1 VNRTLDCAAALLIVT
16 LVAAPAWGQVPL
28 IVGSVRDQRGAPIEG
43 ALVSGRTSD
52 GQPVEAATDTAGTF
66 ALHGPAAGQLLVTCR
81 FCEPVRLTPRTSEPI
96 VVIVRRYQALLADAP
111 SSADLENLPY
121 SHVESALALHPFE
134 LLAQSSTPY
143 PGSSLSDRGLSPS
156 GSLSID
162 DGVPNYDI
170 VNGLSPYAFV
180 PANYERSAYFT
191 NATGAFAYGDQAGGG
206 VVALSPFEPGSNA
219 QVATLGSDTIA
230 RLQAGSDA
238 AGIVAGSFTN
248 NAESRQR
255 SDLFANLPLPA
266 DQSFGVTLGTEQGYD
281 YQNPAA
287 SFAGSFS
294 FGNATFTDPRAL
306 NLQVSAIAD
315 RGNYSMAEGE
325 YPISAVW
332 ADSGFSAGIHTTGP
346 VEAFADVTTRT
357 SAGLYDAQA
366 LPGALPRVGAMLA
379 QTRIGAGFDASGN
392 DYNVT
397 AGVGAFWVNYSGGT
411 TGVSQPAK
419 TEFVLPSVDAQL
431 FANGK
436 LSLTLQ
442 GSGSFSLPTF
452 VEQYQYA
459 GGLPMPV
466 QALRNTLFAEEV
478 NYTDDSRVRVSFEQA
493 SESVNGTWTG
503 TVTSTG
509 FAATWQVA
517 PTLSLR
523 AWTMHVTDNVPLY
536 GGGLPYGGTAPTVN
550 ALWLTYDAGAGVR
563 ADVIYRR
570 DLLEGAPF
578 YHVDGAISGPIAG
591 RLRWYAGA
599 EDWLHRTF
607 VDAGLRF

>member
-1 VNRTLDCAAALLIVT
+1 MNRTLDCAAALLIVT

-52 GQPVEAATDTAGTF
+52 GQPVEAATDAAGTF
-66 ALHGPAAGQLLVTCR
+66 ALHGQAVGQLLVTCR
-81 FCEPVRLTPRTSEPI
+81 FCEPARLVASPSQPV

-111 SSADLENLPY
+111 SVADLDNLPY
-121 SHVESALALHPFE
+121 SHVESAIALRPFT
-134 LLAQSSTPY
+134 LLAESSTPY

-156 GSLSID
+156 GSLSVD

-170 VNGLSPYAFV
+170 VNGLSPYAFI
-180 PANYERSAYFT
+180 PADYERSAVL
-191 NATGAFAYGDQAGGG
+191 NDATGAFRYGDQAGGG
-206 VVALSPFEPGSNA
+206 IVALTPFDPGSNA
-219 QVATLGSDTIA
+219 QVVTLGSDAIVRA
-230 RLQAGSDA
+230 QAGSDA

-248 NAESRQR
+248 DEESRQR
-255 SDLFANLPLPA
+255 TDLFANLPLPA
-266 DQSFGVTLGTEQGYD
+266 DQSFGITLGSEQGRD
-281 YQNPAA
+281 YQSPAS

-306 NLQVSAIAD
+306 NLQVSATAD
-315 RGNYSMAEGE
+315 RGDYAMAEDE

-332 ADSGFSAGIHTTGP
+332 SDSGFSAGIHTIGP
-346 VEAFADVTTRT
+346 VAGFADVATRAST
-357 SAGLYDAQA
+357 GLYDAQA
-366 LPGALPRVGAMLA
+366 LTGSLPRVGAMLE
-379 QTRIGAGFDASGN
+379 QTRVDAGFAATGN
-392 DYNVT
+392 DYDIVG
-397 AGVGAFWVNYSGGT
+397 GVGAFWVNYSGGT

-419 TEFVLPSVDAQL
+419 TAFVLPSVDAQL
-431 FANGK
+431 FSSGK
-436 LSLTLQ
+436 LSATLQ
-442 GSGSFSLPTF
+442 GSGSFTLPTF

-459 GGLPMPV
+459 FGLPAPV
-466 QALRNTLFAEEV
+466 EALRNSLFAEAL
-478 NYTDDSRVRVSFEQA
+478 NYTDDSRVRVSFENA
-493 SESVNGTWTG
+493 SESVNGTWRG

-517 PTLSLR
+517 PVLSLR

-536 GGGLPYGGTAPTVN
+536 GGGMPYGGTAPTVS
-550 ALWLTYDAGAGVR
+550 ALWLTYDTGTGVR
-563 ADVIYRR
+563 ADAIYRR

-599 EDWLHRTF
+599 EDWLRRTF
-607 VDAGLRF
+607 IDAGIRF